1 MTSLNTDRDVTWNT
15 KYPPRKINGVLY
27 KKGHSG
33 LLPGKTNV
41 DFHEEMWNNR
51 GYKTKVELVFLH
63 EKGDKQVQHPVA
75 HYGKQW
81 LTPGKAMYIVWRSAV
96 KKSVKK

>member
-1 MTSLNTDRDVTWNT
+1 MTSLNIDRDVTWGT

-41 DFHEEMWNNR
+41 EFHEKMWNER
-51 GYKTKVELVFLH
+51 GYKTRVETVFLH
-63 EKGDKQVQHPVA
+63 EGKDKQYNHPR
-75 HYGKQW
+75 YGKQW
-81 LTPGKAMYIVWRSAV
+81 LTPGKAMYIVWRSAI
-96 KKSVKK
+96 KKKVN